1 VMYYILVSGKV
12 QGVFFRSF
20 AKEKAD
26 LFGIRGYAKNL
37 ENGKL
42 EICVAGSI
50 NLLDRFVDYIKKGP
64 SGAEV
69 TDVMVKERTDK
80 PFRLFEILY

>member
-1 VMYYILVSGKV
+1 MMYYILVSGKV

-42 EICVAGSI
+42 EICAVGST
-50 NLLDRFVDYIKKGP
+50 NLLDRLVDYIKKGP

>member
-1 VMYYILVSGKV
+1 MYYILVSGKV
-12 QGVFFRSF
+12 QGVFFRAF

-42 EICVAGSI
+42 EICAVGST

-64 SGAEV
+64 SGVEV

>member
-1 VMYYILVSGKV
+1 MMYYILVSGKV
-12 QGVFFRSF
+12 QGVFFRAF

-42 EICVAGSI
+42 EICAVGST
-50 NLLDRFVDYIKKGP
+50 NLLDRLVDYIKKGP